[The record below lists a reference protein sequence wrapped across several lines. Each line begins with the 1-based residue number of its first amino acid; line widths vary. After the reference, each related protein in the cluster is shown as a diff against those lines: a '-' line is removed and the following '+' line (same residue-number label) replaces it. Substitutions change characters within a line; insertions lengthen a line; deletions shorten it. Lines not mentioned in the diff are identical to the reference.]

1 MSSKEVNSMP
11 LKEWRAYVTALVRGA
26 RKNLCASAPRRVRNR
41 LDDFEAQARTLT
53 GMRARTQWADDFD
66 ACVEATPCV
75 HAAAGRVLAPQFKK
89 VIRNANRLQQQFK
102 QLQKAIKTRAGRESG
117 LDPQNRAS
125 GAKSRRIWAELAA
138 ETEKSAEI
146 LDSGRQVMK
155 VLKKR

>member
-1 MSSKEVNSMP
+1 MSSPEVNAMP
-11 LKEWRAYVTALVRGA
+11 LKEWRAYVTSLVRGV
-26 RKNLCASAPRRVRNR
+26 RKNLCVSAPRRVRNR
-41 LDDFEAQARTLT
+41 LDDFEAQARTLA
-53 GMRARTQWADDFD
+53 GMRARTKWADDFD
-66 ACVEATPCV
+66 AFVEGTPCV

-102 QLQKAIKTRAGRESG
+102 QLQKAIQTRAGREGG
-117 LDPQNRAS
+117 LESHPSAS